1 MRINLLRFIVALASI
16 FISVKSQ
23 SQCLVSSSGC
33 GGYTVQVSITPTSIV
48 PSSLTCPFG
57 YNYNVTF
64 NYSITVSGANNCFNG
79 NIGVQPQIFCNS
91 QNNGYYTILVP
102 APTVGTP
109 STNTYT
115 GTLTTTTNPYN
126 SATDCGSSTV
136 SSLNCNSIDITIY
149 GPGINAT
156 TINCN
161 NPNNTIA
168 TANISGSPFCAGA
181 TLSVPY
187 TVNGTFTSGNV
198 FTAQLS
204 NASGSFASPTDIGS
218 VSSTTS
224 GTITAVIPTA
234 TATGSNY
241 RIRVVSS
248 NPAIT
253 GTNNGSNLTIN
264 AALVPSVSIGV
275 TSGANPACVGS
286 SVAFTATPSNGGAS
300 PTYQWTKNGV
310 NIGGATASTYTGVAG
325 TDFVSGDLIRC
336 VVTSNATCPSST
348 ASAPITMTVNPQVTP
363 TISISQ
369 NNANICSS
377 GISFTS
383 TISNGGATPAYQWF
397 INNIAVGG
405 ANASTFTPSNPVNA
419 SQVTCQLTSSLTCVT
434 AATVT
439 SNAVTLSIAGPV
451 TTWLGTSNSWNS
463 ATNWSSGIPNSN
475 LRAIISAAVPNQ
487 PLITTAVVVFDVVI
501 DAGATLTIGPG
512 GSLDVHN
519 DFVNNG
525 TFNAGVSTV
534 SFLTCGG
541 NNQQHNIA
549 GSAVTTFNN
558 ITLNNTAGLSLDIDA
573 NLIGEL
579 NLLNGTFNNSAST
592 FTLVSNAAGTARIAP
607 VAATANF
614 VGNIT
619 MQRFAPGPNT
629 GWAHLGSP
637 VQGVTL
643 AQWQD
648 DFMTS
653 GFPGATNNA
662 GGFISIWT
670 YNESTPGLYDAAGSY
685 IAASSVSNN
694 VSVGKGFWVYLG
706 TNTVTTND
714 ITIDVTGQPTI
725 GNFNFNPSYTNSGD
739 PLNDGFNL
747 IANPYP
753 STIDWLSSAWTKTN
767 VNNAIYMYQADNTQY
782 ASFVGGIGV
791 NGATRHIASSQGFYI
806 QTNGASPVLNISENA
821 KSSVNAVLIKDED
834 PANTL
839 RLKIHSDDKSDE
851 MVIHLNSNA
860 TKAFD
865 GNYDAFKFFNNNSTN
880 PTISSIAANKDLSIN
895 TLPFGGD
902 SMKVPVRVTVGAS
915 GMYHISWSGM
925 NKFPL
930 GTCFVIEDLKNG
942 NKSLLD
948 KDGVYYFTEDA
959 GFKSPRFL
967 IHITTPV
974 TYKSTDITCSNIND
988 GSVTVENNAVSARKV
1003 ILRDLS
1009 GNFVQE
1015 AIVASN
1021 SNFTFTQLASG
1032 NYLLVSPS
1040 SSICGDFTQM
1050 IEILPAASIA
1060 AKFEVSKQV
1069 LEVNE
1074 KVVLSTAQDK
1084 GNNLSWNLG
1093 DGNMIEGENSIAY
1106 QYQTAGDYTVT
1117 LTNTKGACTQTESK
1131 VLTVKDAQVTDR
1143 LMDVQQVNDEFYAVF
1158 RFADITT
1165 VTIRLTNA
1173 LGQEVTETLQFEGKN
1188 ERVRLPIENT
1198 AVGVYMV
1205 VLNTGKDTITKKIVK
1220 K

>member
-204 NASGSFASPTDIGS
+204 NASGSFASPTNIGS

-234 TATGSNY
+234 TATGSGY

-286 SVAFTATPSNGGAS
+286 SVTFTATPTNGGAGPS
-300 PTYQWTKNGV
+300 YQWTKNGV

-336 VVTSNATCPSST
+336 VLTSNATCVNPTTATSAAITMTVTPSTSIFYITGVTDLAGCFRAEEKIVWNSLSNMATTGSGNGLIKTTSNNNWDGGAFSYNQVFNNGYLEFTATETNTDRMIGLSNTNTNSSFSSIRYAIGLRSNGVIDIYENNSYRGTFGTYATNDVFRVSVESNIVKYYKNNTLLFTSSLTPTTPLFADVSFYNINGTIANPVIANLTTGSFSSSLTNGAASSYNWKLNGSPVGTNSST
-348 ASAPITMTVNPQVTP
+348 YSNSSITVSDIITCDLVYNSVCATPTISSNSIRIINGIGSPALISIGANPSTTNCQGTSVTFTATPTNGGASPSYQWTKNGVNIGGATASTYTGVAGTDFVSGDLIRCVLTSNATCASPAVVTSAPITMTVTPQVTP

-383 TISNGGATPAYQWF
+383 TISNGGVTPAYQWF

-405 ANASTFTPSNPVNA
+405 ANASTFTPANPVNG
-419 SQVTCQLTSSLTCVT
+419 SQVTCQLASSLTCVT

-439 SNAVTLSIAGPV
+439 SNAVTLSITGPV

-475 LRAIISAAVPNQ
+475 LRAIIPTAVPNQ
-487 PLITTAVVVFDVVI
+487 PLITTAAVVFDVLI
-501 DAGATLTIGPG
+501 DAGATLTIGAG

-549 GSAVTTFNN
+549 GSTVTTFNN

-579 NLLNGTFNNSAST
+579 NLTNGTFTNSAST

-629 GWAHLGSP
+629 GWAH
-637 VQGVTL
+637 
-643 AQWQD
+643 
-648 DFMTS
+648 
-653 GFPGATNNA
+653 
-662 GGFISIWT
+662 
-670 YNESTPGLYDAAGSY
+670 
-685 IAASSVSNN
+685 
-694 VSVGKGFWVYLG
+694 
-706 TNTVTTND
+706 
-714 ITIDVTGQPTI
+714 
-725 GNFNFNPSYTNSGD
+725 
-739 PLNDGFNL
+739 
-747 IANPYP
+747 
-753 STIDWLSSAWTKTN
+753 
-767 VNNAIYMYQADNTQY
+767 
-782 ASFVGGIGV
+782 
-791 NGATRHIASSQGFYI
+791 
-806 QTNGASPVLNISENA
+806 
-821 KSSVNAVLIKDED
+821 
-834 PANTL
+834 
-839 RLKIHSDDKSDE
+839 
-851 MVIHLNSNA
+851 
-860 TKAFD
+860 
-865 GNYDAFKFFNNNSTN
+865 
-880 PTISSIAANKDLSIN
+880 
-895 TLPFGGD
+895 
-902 SMKVPVRVTVGAS
+902 
-915 GMYHISWSGM
+915 
-925 NKFPL
+925 
-930 GTCFVIEDLKNG
+930 
-942 NKSLLD
+942 
-948 KDGVYYFTEDA
+948 
-959 GFKSPRFL
+959 
-967 IHITTPV
+967 
-974 TYKSTDITCSNIND
+974 
-988 GSVTVENNAVSARKV
+988 
-1003 ILRDLS
+1003 
-1009 GNFVQE
+1009 
-1015 AIVASN
+1015 
-1021 SNFTFTQLASG
+1021 
-1032 NYLLVSPS
+1032 
-1040 SSICGDFTQM
+1040 
-1050 IEILPAASIA
+1050 
-1060 AKFEVSKQV
+1060 
-1069 LEVNE
+1069 
-1074 KVVLSTAQDK
+1074 
-1084 GNNLSWNLG
+1084 
-1093 DGNMIEGENSIAY
+1093 
-1106 QYQTAGDYTVT
+1106 
-1117 LTNTKGACTQTESK
+1117 
-1131 VLTVKDAQVTDR
+1131 
-1143 LMDVQQVNDEFYAVF
+1143 
-1158 RFADITT
+1158 
-1165 VTIRLTNA
+1165 
-1173 LGQEVTETLQFEGKN
+1173 
-1188 ERVRLPIENT
+1188 
-1198 AVGVYMV
+1198 
-1205 VLNTGKDTITKKIVK
+1205 
-1220 K
+1220 